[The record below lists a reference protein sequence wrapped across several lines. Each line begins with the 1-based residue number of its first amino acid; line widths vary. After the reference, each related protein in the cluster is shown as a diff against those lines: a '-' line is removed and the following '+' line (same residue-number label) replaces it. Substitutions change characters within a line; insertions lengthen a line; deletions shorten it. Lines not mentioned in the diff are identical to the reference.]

1 MALSKKLWLV
11 IIVLM
16 TLVFAGACALTN
28 LSAKAR
34 LEQQLALNNTNSA
47 GLLALFLQQQLTPG
61 APLELSLPAK
71 LDTHS
76 YELIQATDAQGE
88 VSVLHANERH
98 TNGAP
103 GWFIDLFRLNIAP
116 GVASIRKDGQ
126 QLGTLTVSGGATI
139 AYSTLWQ
146 GTQQLAILFLIAA
159 LTAGALGSYLLQR
172 SLRPLGD
179 LVDQAEAIGSKR
191 FAMLPEPTSADLKP
205 VVAAMNTLSS
215 RVKSMLSQ
223 EAVRPQKKQPESHVD
238 KISGLLDRDR
248 FRHELAAE
256 LKHSD
261 GGSHGS
267 VAIIRLGNLA
277 HINQVYGRKSAD
289 GMLSEIGRGLKRLSM
304 QNSGWG
310 ASRLNGSDFV
320 VLAPHTD
327 DPAAVARQAQEVLI
341 EVLVNRSM
349 NTHIPL
355 PGATTAY
362 NQGETI
368 GDILTRLDGALMAA
382 VAEGESAINVARR
395 GDVQVMP
402 VRQQLDKWRDIFRQ
416 AFVEHK
422 FSLTAYPVAG
432 LEGDLLHLESPVRLQ
447 WQDESL
453 TASQFLPWIN
463 RLELASDLDKQVV
476 DLALSRIEAERKPIC
491 INLSVAAVADASFL
505 MWISEKLSTHEP
517 AAGMLWM
524 EVQEAMAYRY
534 LENFKKLCIRAQGH
548 GTKMGIEHAGH
559 QLADIGQLQDVKL
572 DYLKIDGTFAR
583 DIDQNP
589 ANQTLVRTLCTIGK
603 SMGIAMIA
611 EGVNNATEWDTLKEL
626 GVDGVTGPG
635 VRIDSEEDHS
645 ALVQ

>member
-1 MALSKKLWLV
+1 MALSKKLWLATILV
-11 IIVLM
+11 M
-16 TLVFAGACALTN
+16 ALVFAGACGLGN

-34 LEQQLALNNTNSA
+34 LQQQLALSNTNSA
-47 GLLALFLQQQLTPG
+47 SLIAALLHQRHTPG
-61 APLELSLPAK
+61 KPLELGLPTN

-76 YELIQATDAQGE
+76 YELIQFTDAQG
-88 VSVLHANERH
+88 SVTDLHANEQH
-98 TNGAP
+98 TQGAP
-103 GWFIDLFRLNIAP
+103 GWFQRLFPIDIAP
-116 GVASIRKDGQ
+116 GVASIREGGK
-126 QLGTLTVSGGATI
+126 QLGTLTVTGDAGF

-146 GTQQLAILFLIAA
+146 GTLQLAILFLIAA
-159 LTAGALGSYLLQR
+159 VVAGGLGSYLLQR
-172 SLRPLGD
+172 RLRPLGD
-179 LVDQAEAIGSKR
+179 LVDQADAIGSKR
-191 FAMLPEPTSADLKP
+191 FATLPEPDSADLKP

-223 EAVRPQKKQPESHVD
+223 DAVRPQKKQQESHVD
-238 KISGLLDRDR
+238 KVSGLQDRDQ
-248 FRHELAAE
+248 FMHQLAAE

-261 GGSHGS
+261 GGGHGS

-289 GMLSEIGRGLKRLSM
+289 GMLSEIGRGLKRLCM
-304 QNSGWG
+304 QNSSWA

-320 VLAPHTD
+320 VLAPHSN

-349 NTHIPL
+349 STHIPL

-362 NQGETI
+362 SQGETS

-382 VAEGESAINVARR
+382 VAENESSINVAGR

-402 VRQQLDKWRDIFRQ
+402 VRQQLEKWRDIFRQ

-476 DLALSRIEAERKPIC
+476 DLALSRIEAEGKPIC

-505 MWISEKLSTHEP
+505 MWINEKLSTHEP

-548 GTKMGIEHAGH
+548 GVKMGIEHAGH

-572 DYLKIDGTFAR
+572 DYLKIDGTFTR
-583 DIDQNP
+583 EIDQNP
-589 ANQTLVRTLCTIGK
+589 ANQTLVRTLCGMGK
-603 SMGIAMIA
+603 SMGLTVIA
-611 EGVNNATEWDTLKEL
+611 EGVSNDTEWNTLKTL

-635 VRIDSEEDHS
+635 VRIDSEDD
-645 ALVQ
+645 

>member
-1 MALSKKLWLV
+1 MALSKKLWLAT
-11 IIVLM
+11 I
-16 TLVFAGACALTN
+16 LVMAVVFVGTCGLTN

-34 LEQQLALNNTNSA
+34 LEQQLALGNTNSA
-47 GLLALFLQQQLTPG
+47 SLLAAVLQQRHAPGTPL
-61 APLELSLPAK
+61 ALNLPTN

-76 YELIQATDAQGE
+76 FELIQFTDAQGK
-88 VSVLHANERH
+88 VTDLHANGQH

-103 GWFIDLFRLNIAP
+103 DWFQRLFPINIAP
-116 GVASIRKDGQ
+116 GGASIRENGK
-126 QLGTLTVSGGATI
+126 QLGILTVSGNAGF

-146 GTQQLAILFLIAA
+146 ATQQLAMLFLIAA
-159 LTAGALGSYLLQR
+159 VVAGMLGSYLLQR
-172 SLRPLGD
+172 SLRPLDD
-179 LVDQAEAIGSKR
+179 LIKQADAIGSKNFTR
-191 FAMLPEPTSADLKP
+191 LPEPASADLKP
-205 VVAAMNTLSS
+205 AVAAMNTLSS

-223 EAVRPQKKQPESHVD
+223 GAARPQKKQQESHVD
-238 KISGLLDRDR
+238 KVSGLLDRHQ
-248 FRHELAAE
+248 FMHELAAE

-261 GGSHGS
+261 GGGHGT

-277 HINQVYGRKSAD
+277 HVNQVYGRKSAD
-289 GMLSEIGRGLKRLSM
+289 GMLAEIGRGLKRLCI
-304 QNSGWG
+304 QNSGWA

-327 DPAAVARQAQEVLI
+327 DPAAVARQAQEALI

-349 NTHIPL
+349 ATHIPL
-355 PGATTAY
+355 PGATTTY
-362 NQGETI
+362 SQGETS

-382 VAEGESAINVARR
+382 VAESESAINVAGR

-402 VRQQLDKWRDIFRQ
+402 VRQQLEKWRHIFRQ

-476 DLALSRIEAERKPIC
+476 DLAISRIDAENKPIC

-505 MWISEKLSTHEP
+505 MWINEKLSTHEP

-534 LENFKKLCIRAQGH
+534 LENFKKLCLRAQGH
-548 GTKMGIEHAGH
+548 GVKMGIEHAGH
-559 QLADIGQLQDVKL
+559 QLADMGQLQDVKL
-572 DYLKIDGTFAR
+572 DYLKIDGTFIR
-583 DIDQNP
+583 EIDQNT
-589 ANQTLVRTLCTIGK
+589 ANQTLVRTLCGMGK
-603 SMGIAMIA
+603 SMGVTVIA
-611 EGVNNATEWDTLKEL
+611 EGVSNNAEWDTLKAL

-635 VRIDSEEDHS
+635 VRIDSEDDNS
-645 ALVQ
+645 PLVQ